1 MSPWWIYYY
10 YHTLPLALELRSF
23 ALPGLPTGRD
33 LKESAAHTPEDATRY
48 LELAYSSANAFD
60 TSKP

>member
-1 MSPWWIYYY
+1 MRG
-10 YHTLPLALELRSF
+10 AQVQV

>member
-1 MSPWWIYYY
+1 MTIPCAS
-10 YHTLPLALELRSF
+10 LRSQVF